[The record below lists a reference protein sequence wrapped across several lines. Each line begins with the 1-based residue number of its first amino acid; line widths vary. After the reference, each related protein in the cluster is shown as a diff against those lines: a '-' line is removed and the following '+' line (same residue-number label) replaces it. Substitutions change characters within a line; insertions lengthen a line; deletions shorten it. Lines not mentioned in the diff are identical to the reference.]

1 MAAEVA
7 IKTENN
13 RYAPT
18 IHNRPAVA
26 DPTEAGSIAKR
37 LRFGTSASK
46 ELALYDEYLGIAPIG
61 GGQQKKVIFLNAGG
75 GYPHFARPA
84 GEHFIAD
91 VDASKLVPQSGFPT
105 CLLARSRNATL
116 ASKKQVDSSFPEL
129 VVACKVEGSFPQY
142 TLAVGDACT
151 MVDKKAESALLMAF
165 DLQCDHNLLVVAIA
179 DVLLGV
185 SHTTKTQRRAF
196 ACLTRLVPHN
206 SMDDTI
212 SLPGGPPML
221 AWVKA
226 TELSLSVD
234 VDADKELV
242 ATAVHDVLHILATDA
257 CKEAEIK
264 AALRSAAFKVVTVPE
279 PAPSLTR
286 SRIPDEDVWAYMES
300 DEDDEADPDA
310 AQSPLLKGKLHA
322 TVASLEAKVKQHG
335 EKLEAFGKSRTAV
348 EQRLTTLAKQVSGF
362 SRAVTGAKSD
372 IKKTVT
378 DTVTAEVKKLQ
389 PAAAAPQLPLEFN
402 ALKKD
407 LAAAQKTVEDQ
418 GKKIAAL
425 EWQIQHVQAT
435 QNTMMSV
442 QVPTWPAAAAYPP
455 AAGPTNLPSA
465 GKPRQHP
472 RPRHPQPY
480 PQQQVPTPLLAYTHG
495 YEDEEEAEELEEVE
509 EYEELEDDAR
519 RGGYTP
525 APSKKRAPP
534 MRAVATRSSPR
545 KNKGRIASAYVD
557 EHFRG
562 YRC

>member
-1 MAAEVA
+1 MQGAG
-7 IKTENN
+7 
-13 RYAPT
+13 
-18 IHNRPAVA
+18 IH
-26 DPTEAGSIAKR
+26 I
-37 LRFGTSASK
+37 L
-46 ELALYDEYLGIAPIG
+46 LAQL
-61 GGQQKKVIFLNAGG
+61 
-75 GYPHFARPA
+75 H

-185 SHTTKTQRRAF
+185 
-196 ACLTRLVPHN
+196 
-206 SMDDTI
+206 
-212 SLPGGPPML
+212 
-221 AWVKA
+221 
-226 TELSLSVD
+226 
-234 VDADKELV
+234 
-242 ATAVHDVLHILATDA
+242 
-257 CKEAEIK
+257 
-264 AALRSAAFKVVTVPE
+264 VTVPE

-310 AQSPLLKGKLHA
+310 AQSPLLKGKRAKDTSTTPRETRKKTGGALGGAASGGELGGAASGGALGGAASGGALGGAASRDAVHA

-389 PAAAAPQLPLEFN
+389 PAAAAPQLPPEFN

-495 YEDEEEAEELEEVE
+495 YEDEEEAEELEEAE
-509 EYEELEDDAR
+509 EYEELEEDAR

-525 APSKKRAPP
+525 PPSKKRPPP